1 LALRQHI
8 VISSLEIA
16 MDDRT
21 LYATILGLPH
31 HYVAHL
37 SCYFRSYSSGL
48 GCYLYV
54 NCADAAIKCAQGSL
68 TADDQSL
75 LSMRSA
81 RLPDL
86 ATLVMHYTFENLV
99 LTVFVPR
106 GNLSSKVKHARF
118 WAASLNSE
126 CVLGG
131 DEGVAAH

>member
-1 LALRQHI
+1 
-8 VISSLEIA
+8 

-75 LSMRSA
+75 LSMRSLTGWSLVNTPTQPGNFNA
-81 RLPDL
+81 STFRSEWHQRLFGTP
-86 ATLVMHYTFENLV
+86 
-99 LTVFVPR
+99 
-106 GNLSSKVKHARF
+106 
-118 WAASLNSE
+118 
-126 CVLGG
+126 
-131 DEGVAAH
+131 